1 MKQLKLGQ
9 MHDDLSRDKQLN
21 SKLHCCEKWMREKKV
36 EQVNLQE
43 FLSHTYFIFCPHF
56 FRLFVMVS
64 ANFGMSNKCAGILVA
79 SMAII

>member
-1 MKQLKLGQ
+1 
-9 MHDDLSRDKQLN
+9 
-21 SKLHCCEKWMREKKV
+21 MREKKV

>member
-1 MKQLKLGQ
+1 
-9 MHDDLSRDKQLN
+9 
-21 SKLHCCEKWMREKKV
+21 MREKKNV

-64 ANFGMSNKCAGILVA
+64 ANFGMSNKCAGILAA
-79 SMAII
+79 SVGIIQL